1 MCVGMLL
8 QPTWRAIKSAAAS
21 VPGGEEVQVED
32 VQTMADLCPDVVILR
47 DPQQCASSLTV
58 F

>member
-1 MCVGMLL
+1 MLL

-47 DPQQCASSLTV
+47 DPQQCVLSLSV
-58 F
+58 C

>member
-1 MCVGMLL
+1 MLL

-21 VPGGEEVQVED
+21 VPGGEVQVED

-47 DPQQCASSLTV
+47 DPQQCVLSLSV
-58 F
+58 C